1 MAKVGGQVLVVV
13 PSGMV
18 FTVVLQA
25 VVANS
30 PGVRNFTFA
39 LEREENN
46 IDRSIIAQYKYLIL
60 LT

>member
-1 MAKVGGQVLVVV
+1 MAEVGRQVLVVV

-46 IDRSIIAQYKYLIL
+46 IFFIL
-60 LT
+60 LTHKETNK